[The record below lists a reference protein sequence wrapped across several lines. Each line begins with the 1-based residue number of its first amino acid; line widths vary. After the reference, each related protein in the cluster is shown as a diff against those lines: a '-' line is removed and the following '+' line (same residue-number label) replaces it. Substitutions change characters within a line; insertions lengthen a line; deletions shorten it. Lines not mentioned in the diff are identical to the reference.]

1 MKFLLRSGK
10 ISEPS
15 AACIDAALGWASADR
30 GPGAHQ
36 AIAFTLPMSHH
47 ILYQSQAKPP
57 CPPAAK
63 VLPMARRYIRQLL
76 DGDSLDDVF
85 LVGDKQLRTNR
96 QGNPY
101 LQIEL
106 RDRSGQITGR
116 LWNATEHL
124 SRQFDS
130 GDFIQAR
137 GKVQSFQGALQV
149 ILSSVTVVP
158 SEKMD
163 VADFLPHTEQDLSK
177 LQEKL
182 KQALNKVQQPNLKAL
197 VQVFLMDE
205 RFMASLAKVPAG
217 VRNHHAYVGGL
228 LEHIV
233 KLLEIAD
240 RVLPLYPGLDKDLV
254 LVGLFLHD
262 LGKVR
267 ELTFDRSFSYTDEG
281 QLIGH
286 MVIGVEML
294 NEKMR
299 EVEQLV
305 GEKFPDELAWRLKH
319 VILAHHGSHEYG
331 SPKLPMTPEAMA
343 VHCLDNLDA
352 KLHSLL
358 RDIREDRG
366 STSAWTPY
374 NQALQRKLYKGGV
387 STNAEDA
394 PLED

>member
-1 MKFLLRSGK
+1 
-10 ISEPS
+10 
-15 AACIDAALGWASADR
+15 
-30 GPGAHQ
+30 
-36 AIAFTLPMSHH
+36 
-47 ILYQSQAKPP
+47 
-57 CPPAAK
+57 
-63 VLPMARRYIRQLL
+63 MARRYIRQLN

-85 LVGDKQLRTNR
+85 LVGDKQLRMNR

-101 LQIEL
+101 LQVEL

-124 SRQFDS
+124 SRQFAS

-137 GKVQSFQGALQV
+137 GKVQLFQGALQV
-149 ILSSVTVVP
+149 ILSAVSVVP

-163 VADFLPHTEQDLSK
+163 VSDFLPHTEQDIAK
-177 LQEKL
+177 LLEKL
-182 KQALNKVQQPNLKAL
+182 KQVLMKIQQPNLKAL

-205 RFMASLAKVPAG
+205 AFMAALAKVPAG

-233 KLLEIAD
+233 KLLELAE

-254 LVGLFLHD
+254 VAGLFLHD

-267 ELTFDRSFSYTDEG
+267 ELTYERSFSYTDEG

-294 NEKMR
+294 NDKIR
-299 EVEQLV
+299 EAEQLL
-305 GEKFPDELAWRLKH
+305 GEPFPTELCWRLKH
-319 VILAHHGSHEYG
+319 TILSHHGAYEFG

-352 KLHSLL
+352 KIHSLL

-366 STSAWTPY
+366 STNAWTPF
-374 NQALQRKLYKGGV
+374 NQSLNRKLYKGGV
-387 STNAEDA
+387 STTEEEPQDD
-394 PLED
+394 L